1 MEEYETYRIATTTAH
16 DTKRVAASLAT
27 LLEPG
32 DVCVLSGDLGAGK
45 TQFVQGV
52 AEGMGITE
60 PVTSPTFNI
69 LLQYRSPQATLLE
82 HFDWYRLDDVGE
94 LEDVGY
100 YDVLEEGIVFI
111 EWGEK
116 FPEAV
121 PDDHLAVF
129 LAVGVGDER
138 VITFRGTGSR
148 SAQVAEAWGVRIGAK
163 QGETA

>member
-1 MEEYETYRIATTTAH
+1 M
-16 DTKRVAASLAT
+16 AT

-32 DVCVLSGDLGAGK
+32 DVCVLSGGLGAGK

-69 LLQYRSPQATLLE
+69 LLQYRSMQATLLE
-82 HFDWYRLDDVGE
+82 HFDWYRLDDIGE

-116 FPEAV
+116 FPEAL
-121 PDDHLAVF
+121 PDDHLVVF
-129 LAVGVGDER
+129 LEVGAGDER
-138 VITFRGTGSR
+138 VMTFRGAGPR
-148 SAQVAEAWGVRIGAK
+148 SAQVAEAWGARIGAE